1 MFRSASYHPRLRFCC
16 SSRAVQVSQLSF
28 KFVSCHSRHEPV
40 PWLLGMHRQLVTGD
54 TGWLCRTPCT
64 FVWLILPLQST
75 LDQLILSP
83 LPSPPSR
90 LVFSSAHKCKMWQ
103 ERLLESLRRSV
114 RTLKSTFAFVHR
126 AYSRDQK
133 MEGSQQCG
141 PDPGT
146 ALHSLKGEGNS
157 IKQFLPLPYTYCWC
171 EVYIAFGHGKFPV
184 L

>member
-1 MFRSASYHPRLRFCC
+1 MGGCAGLLVHLYGSYFHY
-16 SSRAVQVSQLSF
+16 SQ
-28 KFVSCHSRHEPV
+28 
-40 PWLLGMHRQLVTGD
+40 Q
-54 TGWLCRTPCT
+54 
-64 FVWLILPLQST
+64 

-157 IKQFLPLPYTYCWC
+157 IKQFLPLPYTSCWC
-171 EVYIAFGHGKFPV
+171 EVYILLSDMGNSLYCNKPRTTDVASP
-184 L
+184 LWWY

>member
-1 MFRSASYHPRLRFCC
+1 MCL
-16 SSRAVQVSQLSF
+16 QV
-28 KFVSCHSRHEPV
+28 P
-40 PWLLGMHRQLVTGD
+40 LGMIECAEVQHRKEEMLV
-54 TGWLCRTPCT
+54 LCKDARS
-64 FVWLILPLQST
+64 F
-75 LDQLILSP
+75 
-83 LPSPPSR
+83 R

-157 IKQFLPLPYTYCWC
+157 IKQFLPLPYTSCWC
-171 EVYIAFGHGKFPV
+171 EVYILLSDMGNSLYCNKPRTTDVASP
-184 L
+184 LWWY